1 MATVA
6 PPHLTLTLKLEQELA
21 EGAVAAAE
29 AKVGGEVQVAI
40 AADARRVGR
49 ASLAALSF
57 VSALLALCAR
67 TDP

>member
-21 EGAVAAAE
+21 EGAVAAE

-40 AADARRVGR
+40 ADDARRVGR